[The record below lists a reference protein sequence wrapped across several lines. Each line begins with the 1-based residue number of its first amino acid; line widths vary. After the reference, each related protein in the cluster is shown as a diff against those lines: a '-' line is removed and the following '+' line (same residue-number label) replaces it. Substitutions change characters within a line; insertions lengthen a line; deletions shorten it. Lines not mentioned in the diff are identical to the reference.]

1 MLALKLLVMPAL
13 VWAACLALAV
23 PPAQAAVA
31 VLVAALPTG
40 ANAFLLAQRYRV
52 AAEQSGAAV
61 LLGTLLSVVTL
72 SVLLA
77 GLR

>member
-1 MLALKLLVMPAL
+1 MPVLVLLACRWLG
-13 VWAACLALAV
+13 V
-23 PPAQAAVA
+23 PPGEVAVA

-61 LLGTLLSVVTL
+61 LLGTLLSVATL
-72 SVLLA
+72 SLLLA